1 MHYFRA
7 VALDEE
13 LGGGS
18 GFRESLLVMR
28 RDYII
33 IIMFTV
39 FLKKHFRQ
47 TKKQHPPHGW

>member
-1 MHYFRA
+1 VHYFRA

-18 GFRESLLVMR
+18 GFRESLLAMR

-39 FLKKHFRQ
+39 ILPKTFSSD
-47 TKKQHPPHGW
+47 